1 MKNIAIIIDI
11 THSSGGK
18 EHMSV
23 SVCNYL
29 NKIKDYN
36 FLYITTY
43 KRAKKILDNKLNT
56 NTLFFNKRGF
66 LNRFKN
72 TDYFLVKTLKL
83 PSILLSFTKVSF

>member
-11 THSSGGK
+11 YSSGGK

-23 SVCNYL
+23 SVCNHL
-29 NKIKDYN
+29 NKIKNYN

-43 KRAKKILDNKLNT
+43 KHTKKILDNKLNT
-56 NTLFFNKRGF
+56 NTLFFNKRSL

-72 TDYFLVKTLKL
+72 
-83 PSILLSFTKVSF
+83 KVSNRVKAI